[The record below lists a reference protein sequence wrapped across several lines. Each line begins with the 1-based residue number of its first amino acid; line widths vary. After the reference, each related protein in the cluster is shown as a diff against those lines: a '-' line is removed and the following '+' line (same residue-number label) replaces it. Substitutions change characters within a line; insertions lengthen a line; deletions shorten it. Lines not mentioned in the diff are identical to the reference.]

1 MPDTLRIAAISGS
14 LREASYNTGSLRA
27 VAALAPAT
35 LDVDVITLEDIEL
48 FNEDVEDRGWPPKV
62 SALRNR
68 VSPADGLIVATPEYN
83 YGIPG
88 VLKNAL
94 DWLSRPTGKGPISG
108 LPATIIGASPST
120 VGTARAQ
127 AHLRQ
132 VFFYNAIPLLPT
144 AEVLIA
150 NAGDRF
156 DENGDL
162 VHAPTRKFLS
172 AMLEKFEPWVRQHPR
187 NGAG

>member
-1 MPDTLRIAAISGS
+1 MPNTIRIAAISGS
-14 LREASYNTGSLRA
+14 LREGSYNTASLRA
-27 VAALAPAT
+27 VAELAPDT
-35 LDVDVITLEDIEL
+35 LTVDVITLEGIEP
-48 FNEDVEDRGWPPKV
+48 FNEDVEDRGWPPNV
-62 SALRNR
+62 RALRER

-94 DWLSRPTGKGPISG
+94 DWLSRPTGKGPIAG

-156 DENGDL
+156 DEHGNL
-162 VHAPTRKFLS
+162 VHEPTRKFL
-172 AMLEKFEPWVRQHPR
+172 AGMLEKLEPWVRQHGN
-187 NGAG
+187 NGNG

>member
-1 MPDTLRIAAISGS
+1 MPSTIRIAAISGS
-14 LREASYNTGSLRA
+14 LREASYNTASLHA
-27 VAALAPAT
+27 LAELAPAA
-35 LDVDVITLEDIEL
+35 LSVDIITLEDIEL
-48 FNEDVEDRGWPPKV
+48 FNEDVEASGWPKNV
-62 SALRNR
+62 KALRQR

-108 LPATIIGASPST
+108 MPATIIGASPST

-127 AHLRQ
+127 SHLRQ

-150 NAGDRF
+150 NAADRF
-156 DENGDL
+156 DDEGKL
-162 VHAPTRKFLS
+162 VHEPTRKFLTE
-172 AMLEKFEPWVRQHPR
+172 MLRKFEPWVRQHR
-187 NGAG
+187 KNGGD

>member
-1 MPDTLRIAAISGS
+1 MPGAVRIAAISGS
-14 LREASYNTGSLRA
+14 LREASYNTASLRA
-27 VAALAPAT
+27 VAELASDT
-35 LDVDVITLEDIEL
+35 LTVDVITLEGIEL
-48 FNEDVEDRGWPPKV
+48 FNEDVEARGWPPNVK
-62 SALRNR
+62 ALRDR

-94 DWLSRPTGKGPISG
+94 DWLSRPTGKGPIAG

-156 DENGDL
+156 DEEGSL
-162 VHAPTRKFLS
+162 VHEPTRKFI
-172 AMLEKFEPWVRQHPR
+172 AEMLRKFEPWVRQHGK
-187 NGAG
+187 NGGG